1 MSSPTSCLFFPPNN
15 AIFAASFPFASLD
28 LPAPYVR
35 LAHLAFHPAVQD
47 CLSQFPAIA
56 QLECGNLAFGD
67 VTVER
72 IRADPQILR
81 RLPHIHHFSR
91 FIHEDRYPGAQ
102 DTPTQTCLP
111 TPADAASFTEVP
123 HGNPL

>member
-1 MSSPTSCLFFPPNN
+1 MSSPPSCLFFPPNN
-15 AIFAASFPFASLD
+15 AMFAASFPFASLD

-47 CLSQFPAIA
+47 RLAQFPAIA

-72 IRADPQILR
+72 IRADPRYFDACRTFITSRDLFTRIATPAPITRPIQPFGAPLPTLRALR
-81 RLPHIHHFSR
+81 RC
-91 FIHEDRYPGAQ
+91 
-102 DTPTQTCLP
+102 TP
-111 TPADAASFTEVP
+111 
-123 HGNPL
+123 